1 MKSARLSRGSLVV
14 VYLQSPKEKVWGVL
28 LETQG
33 SGVVVRGLD
42 LAVFEDWMR
51 QEARGVETL
60 IGPTTLFYPM
70 HRVERVELD
79 ETVGPVVAFGERFAG
94 EVGRPALEAL
104 GFDPEEA

>member
-1 MKSARLSRGSLVV
+1 MKPPRLVRGSLVV
-14 VYLQSPKEKVWGVL
+14 VHLQSPKEKVWGVL
-28 LETQG
+28 VETQA

-51 QEARGVETL
+51 QEARGEETL

-79 ETVGPVVAFGERFAG
+79 ETVGPVQAYGERFAG
-94 EVGRPALEAL
+94 EVGRTVLEVL
-104 GFDPEEA
+104 GYAAEEP